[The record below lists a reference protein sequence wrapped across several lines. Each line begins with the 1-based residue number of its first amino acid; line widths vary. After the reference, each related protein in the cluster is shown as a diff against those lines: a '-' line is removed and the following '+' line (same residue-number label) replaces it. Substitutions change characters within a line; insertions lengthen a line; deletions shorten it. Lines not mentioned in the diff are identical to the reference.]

1 MIGFVVKA
9 PQNEKFIPALGFHLF
24 TPFYDLIVG
33 LTGRERT
40 VKEALIQQIDLQP
53 GQKVLDLAC
62 GTGTLAV
69 MVKKCES
76 AIELNGVDADQRM
89 LNKARRKT
97 ESAGVSICFDQ
108 ALSFSLPYADACFD
122 QVLSTMFF
130 HHLTWDD
137 KVRSVRE
144 VYRILKPGGQFYVAD
159 WGAPDSRL
167 MRLLFLTVQV
177 LDSFD
182 TTRDHIAG
190 RMPELFAGQ
199 GFIDVKQPQSVNTI
213 YGTIALYSAVKPSH
227 GPLRSTDNSSMPA

>member
-1 MIGFVVKA
+1 MVFSVKT
-9 PQNEKFIPALGFHLF
+9 PESEKFIPALGFHLL

-40 VKEALIQQIDLQP
+40 VKQALIRQAALQP
-53 GQKVLDLAC
+53 GQKTLDLAC

-69 MVKKCES
+69 MVKKFEP
-76 AIELNGVDADQRM
+76 ALELTGVDADHRM
-89 LNKARRKT
+89 LNKAKRKA
-97 ESAGVSICFDQ
+97 ESAGVSIAFDR

-130 HHLTWDD
+130 HHLTWDE

-144 VYRILKPGGQFYVAD
+144 VYRVLQPGGQFYVAD

-177 LDSFD
+177 LDGFA

-190 RMPELFAGQ
+190 RMPELFAAQ
-199 GFIDVKQPQSVNTI
+199 GFSDVKQQQAVNTI
-213 YGTIALYSAVKPSH
+213 YGTIALYRAAKPS
-227 GPLRSTDNSSMPA
+227 